1 MGFNIVLENDIPKLL
16 LSDEQKIE
24 QILINLLNNAFKFTE
39 KGQVDLICSYSNET
53 LKFIVKDTGI
63 GIKDEN
69 KNKLFQSFQQA
80 DSEINMKY
88 GGTGLGLSISKEL
101 SNLLG
106 GSLSFQSDYGV
117 GTEFTLEIK
126 VSIPEEIDVCLEENI
141 VEKWLKEDP
150 EIEDLILKA
159 IPKIPDRIK
168 SLRDLFDKSNFE
180 EFSFELHKT
189 KGFFGNFFMK
199 EFFKCIT
206 RMESLMENEEYE
218 YVHEEF
224 LKIENLISI
233 IPEKYLELPNLDKP
247 EKEKLRII
255 VADDVEDNRD
265 LVGLILKNMNVNI
278 DYAENGVEL
287 LQKMKEVNYDVV
299 LLDIQ
304 MPKMNGKTAIKNIRN
319 DSSFD
324 NIIVLALTAQ
334 AYDSDKELMLGLGC
348 DGYITKPIDKKILR
362 DQIRLISKERGC
374 LTGV

>member
-1 MGFNIVLENDIPKLL
+1 ME
-16 LSDEQKIE
+16 
-24 QILINLLNNAFKFTE
+24 A
-39 KGQVDLICSYSNET
+39 
-53 LKFIVKDTGI
+53 
-63 GIKDEN
+63 
-69 KNKLFQSFQQA
+69 
-80 DSEINMKY
+80 
-88 GGTGLGLSISKEL
+88 
-101 SNLLG
+101 
-106 GSLSFQSDYGV
+106 LSFQSVYGV

-150 EIEDLILKA
+150 EIVDLILKA

-199 EFFKCIT
+199 EFFECIT

-287 LQKMKEVNYDVV
+287 LQKMKEVKYDVV